1 MLELDQLSEMGPL
14 MEGIRMLGR
23 AWAERSTGQERKE
36 LSLSIR
42 CGPRAGGDS
51 YESQVWERVQV
62 KTDPLT
68 AADQFDKLIDFVTT
82 LG

>member
-1 MLELDQLSEMGPL
+1 
-14 MEGIRMLGR
+14 
-23 AWAERSTGQERKE
+23 
-36 LSLSIR
+36 
-42 CGPRAGGDS
+42 
-51 YESQVWERVQV
+51 VWERVQV